1 MSDDLQT
8 GVDEVVRAF
17 FSLFDNRSGE
27 AIQAAQVERIF
38 HPQASITKRTGNQVE
53 VMTLETFLEPRR
65 RLLSEGRLVD
75 FHEWEVETETF
86 GEGGIATRL
95 GRYRKEG
102 VLDGQPYR
110 GEGRKSIQLVRMES
124 GWRITAVLWE
134 DDA

>member
-1 MSDDLQT
+1 MSVDLQA
-8 GVDEVVRAF
+8 GVDAVVHAF

-27 AIQAAQVERIF
+27 AIQAVQVARIF
-38 HPQASITKRTGNQVE
+38 HPQATITKRTADRLE

-65 RLLSEGRLVD
+65 KLLSEGRLQD
-75 FHEWEVETETF
+75 FHEWEVEAETF
-86 GEGGIATRL
+86 GAGGIATRL

-102 VLDGQPYR
+102 VLDGQPYV

-124 GWRITAVLWE
+124 GWRIIAVLWE

>member
-1 MSDDLQT
+1 MSDGLQA

-17 FSLFDNRSGE
+17 FSLFDNRAGE
-27 AIQAAQVERIF
+27 AIQARQVARIF
-38 HPQASITKRTGNQVE
+38 HPQASIAKRTGDRVE
-53 VMTLETFLEPRR
+53 VMTLETFLAPRR
-65 RLLSEGRLVD
+65 KLLAEGRLVG
-75 FHEWEVETETF
+75 FHEWEVDAETF

-102 VLDGQPYR
+102 TLDGQPYR
-110 GEGRKSIQLVRMES
+110 GEGRKSIQLVRTES